1 MISDQ
6 ELRSLVN
13 HLKERKNDEDNFAQD
28 DNGSVVDMNE
38 LLELIGSVSP
48 GRPTS
53 EKDTTKTQDLKRE
66 LLRLQR
72 EKEDDNDFLN

>member
-1 MISDQ
+1 
-6 ELRSLVN
+6 
-13 HLKERKNDEDNFAQD
+13 
-28 DNGSVVDMNE
+28 MNE
-38 LLELIGSVSP
+38 LLELIASVSP

-53 EKDTTKTQDLKRE
+53 EKDTSKTQDLKRE